1 MNTEKKI
8 WLLALVF
15 GALFIY
21 AVYNIFTPD
30 RFPMSFVL
38 GQAREI
44 TPLVSVGPYPTER
57 EIRKLKANGVEVL
70 VSFLSPSNPAET
82 MLEDEGRRNAAKA
95 GLEYMN
101 FPMDFLHLDSKVN
114 SEQIRL
120 AKERLKGYT
129 GKKIYV
135 HCYLGRHRVA
145 LFEKEFLK
153 GTTPEAQ
160 KPGPQSS
167 VLVPSAQ
174 AGALNSY
181 PISSSML

>member
-8 WLLALVF
+8 WLLAIVF

-21 AVYNIFTPD
+21 AIYNIFTPD
-30 RFPMSFVL
+30 RFPMSFVR

-44 TPLVSVGPYPTER
+44 TPMVSVGPYPTER
-57 EIRKLKANGVEVL
+57 EIKKLKARGVEVL

-82 MLEDEGRRNAAKA
+82 MLEEEGRKNASKA
-95 GLEYMN
+95 GLLYLN
-101 FPMDFLHLDSKVN
+101 FPMDFLHLEGTAN

-120 AKERLKGYT
+120 TVERLKGYA
-129 GKKIYV
+129 GRKIYV

-145 LFEKEFLK
+145 MFEKEFLK

-160 KPGPQSS
+160 KPKPKGS

-174 AGALNSY
+174 AH
-181 PISSSML
+181 